1 MDQLHSKPTSL
12 NPPEAMEQTAV
23 ETLPGDRLYPQGM
36 PPPGASAGLEP
47 CELSQRPTV
56 TGSVR
61 VTCIDYGPE
70 EVHVQEVANLPDFL
84 KQHRPEWCVV
94 RWISVHGLKDMEA
107 IRALV
112 EKYQLHPLAIEHI
125 LSTQRPKLEDY
136 PGSEDSP
143 GRLFLIIRTIQQM
156 GRRLISKQTC
166 CFLGRNTLV
175 TFQDSPDDV
184 FGPVRQR
191 IENVKSRLRAND
203 ASFLLYSLLHA
214 TVDAFFPLLE
224 KCAERI
230 ENLEKRVLARP
241 TQAVLQQIH
250 RLRRDIVTVRRVA
263 WPMRE
268 LILEL
273 RREPHECFS
282 ENTRIYLRE
291 VHDHILV
298 IFEMVETYRDLLSTL
313 TETYM
318 STIANR
324 TNAIMKTLT
333 IISTIFVPLTFLV
346 GVYGMNMP
354 IPENNFS
361 FTYPIFWIV
370 VLVVI
375 GGMLWWFRSRHWF

>member
-1 MDQLHSKPTSL
+1 MDQIDNKPTSS
-12 NPPEAMEQTAV
+12 NPPEAMEQTAM
-23 ETLPGDRLYPQGM
+23 ETLPGDRLYPRGM

-70 EVHVQEVANLPDFL
+70 KFHVQEVANLPDFL

-107 IRALV
+107 IRAIV

-136 PGSEDSP
+136 PGSDDSP
-143 GRLFLIIRTIQQM
+143 GRLFLIIRMIQQM

-191 IENVKSRLRAND
+191 IENAKSRLRAND

-230 ENLEKRVLARP
+230 EDLEKRVLARP
-241 TQAVLQQIH
+241 TETVL
-250 RLRRDIVTVRRVA
+250 R
-263 WPMRE
+263 
-268 LILEL
+268 
-273 RREPHECFS
+273 
-282 ENTRIYLRE
+282 
-291 VHDHILV
+291 
-298 IFEMVETYRDLLSTL
+298 
-313 TETYM
+313 
-318 STIANR
+318 
-324 TNAIMKTLT
+324 
-333 IISTIFVPLTFLV
+333 
-346 GVYGMNMP
+346 
-354 IPENNFS
+354 
-361 FTYPIFWIV
+361 
-370 VLVVI
+370 
-375 GGMLWWFRSRHWF
+375 

>member
-1 MDQLHSKPTSL
+1 MDQVDSKPTSS

-23 ETLPGDRLYPQGM
+23 ETSPGDRLYPQGM
-36 PPPGASAGLEP
+36 SLPGASAGLEP

-70 EVHVQEVANLPDFL
+70 KFHVQEVANLPDFL
-84 KQHRPEWCVV
+84 KLHRPEWCVV
-94 RWISVHGLKDMEA
+94 RWISVRGLKDMEA
-107 IRALV
+107 IRAIV

-136 PGSEDSP
+136 PGSDDSP
-143 GRLFLIIRTIQQM
+143 GRLFLIIRMIQQM
-156 GRRLISKQTC
+156 DRRLISKQTC
-166 CFLGRNTLV
+166 CFLGRNTLI

-191 IENVKSRLRAND
+191 IENAKSRLRAND

-230 ENLEKRVLARP
+230 EDLEKRVLARP
-241 TQAVLQQIH
+241 TQAVLRQIH
-250 RLRRDIVTVRRVA
+250 RLRRDLVTVRRVA

-298 IFEMVETYRDLLSTL
+298 IFELVESYRDILSTL

-324 TNAIMKTLT
+324 TNEIMKTLT

-354 IPENNFS
+354 IPENNFR
-361 FTYPIFWIV
+361 FTYPIFWLV
-370 VLVVI
+370 ALVVI
-375 GGMLWWFRSRHWF
+375 GGMLWWFRSRQWF